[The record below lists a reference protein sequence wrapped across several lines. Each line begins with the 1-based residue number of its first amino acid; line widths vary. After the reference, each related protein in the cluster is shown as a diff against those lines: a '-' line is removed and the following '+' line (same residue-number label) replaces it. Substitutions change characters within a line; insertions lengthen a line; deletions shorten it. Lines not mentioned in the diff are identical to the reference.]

1 MLQINDRS
9 DDDKIENGAE
19 DNDEQIEEANEMSAE
34 TEAEAPSHIEDTHQ
48 KYVEMFARDSCHSD
62 DDEGSESG

>member
-1 MLQINDRS
+1 LQFAERPEDES
-9 DDDKIENGAE
+9 IENGADDNEEQSE
-19 DNDEQIEEANEMSAE
+19 DASLMMSS
-34 TEAEAPSHIEDTHQ
+34 EAEAPSHIEDTHQ